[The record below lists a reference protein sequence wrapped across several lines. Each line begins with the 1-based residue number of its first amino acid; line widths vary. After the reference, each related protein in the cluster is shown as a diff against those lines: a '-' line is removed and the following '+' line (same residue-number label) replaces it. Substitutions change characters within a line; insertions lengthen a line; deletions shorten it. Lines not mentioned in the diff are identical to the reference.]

1 MRGEVKNMGFE
12 EEYSKINKSKDVYF
26 PVSYILGENGR
37 IDKYILVNAA
47 TDKLEYKTT
56 MEIRDQIKKVGNI
69 RGFSGAIRSS
79 LRLDTYFDR
88 IKETKHHVSEADMG
102 NLENQVGRRNP
113 VNMSDMSNGT
123 WVVYSWIIR
132 DGATPFKIINNIGEV
147 HTETLQQIKDRVN
160 NGETVLGI
168 KKTETVDDNGE
179 KVEKWQLSP
188 ELSIN
193 ILGHRVVG

>member
-1 MRGEVKNMGFE
+1 MRGEVKSMSFE

-88 IKETKHHVSEADMG
+88 IKETKNPI
-102 NLENQVGRRNP
+102 NLDNQVDVSNP
-113 VNMSDMSNGT
+113 VNMSDRSNGT

-132 DGATPFKIINNIGEV
+132 DGATQFKIINNIGEV

-193 ILGHRVVG
+193 ILGQRVVG

>member
-12 EEYSKINKSKDVYF
+12 EEYSKINKSKDIYF

-88 IKETKHHVSEADMG
+88 IKETKNPVDVSNISDVS
-102 NLENQVGRRNP
+102 NPDNQVDR
-113 VNMSDMSNGT
+113 SNGT

-193 ILGHRVVG
+193 ILGQRVVG

>member
-88 IKETKHHVSEADMG
+88 IKETKNPA
-102 NLENQVGRRNP
+102 NP
-113 VNMSDMSNGT
+113 VNHVDRSNPVNHVDMSNGT
-123 WVVYSWIIR
+123 WVVYSWVIR

-193 ILGHRVVG
+193 ILGQRVVG

>member
-88 IKETKHHVSEADMG
+88 IKETKNPDDV
-102 NLENQVGRRNP
+102 RNP
-113 VNMSDMSNGT
+113 VNHDNQVDMSNGT

-168 KKTETVDDNGE
+168 KKTETIDDNGE

-193 ILGHRVVG
+193 ILGQRVVG

>member
-1 MRGEVKNMGFE
+1 MGFE
-12 EEYSKINKSKDVYF
+12 EEYSKINKSKDIYF

-56 MEIRDQIKKVGNI
+56 SEIRSQIISTGNI

-79 LRLDTYFDR
+79 LRLDTYYDR
-88 IKETKHHVSEADMG
+88 IKST
-102 NLENQVGRRNP
+102 ENKNEF
-113 VNMSDMSNGT
+113 NGV

-132 DGATPFKIINNIGEV
+132 YGSTPFKIINNLGEV
-147 HTETLQQIKDRVN
+147 HTETLEQIKTRVN

-168 KKTETVDDNGE
+168 KKTTSTSETGSN
-179 KVEKWQLSP
+179 KLEKWQLSP

-193 ILGHRVVG
+193 MLGKRVVG

>member
-1 MRGEVKNMGFE
+1 MGFE
-12 EEYSKINKSKDVYF
+12 EEYSKINKSKDIYF
-26 PVSYILGENGR
+26 PVSYIMGENGR

-56 MEIRDQIKKVGNI
+56 LEIRDQIKKVGNI

-88 IKETKHHVSEADMG
+88 IKETKNHASID
-102 NLENQVGRRNP
+102 NPDNQV
-113 VNMSDMSNGT
+113 DMCNGA

-168 KKTETVDDNGE
+168 KKTETIDDNGE
-179 KVEKWQLSP
+179 TVEKWQLSP
-188 ELSIN
+188 ELSIS
-193 ILGHRVVG
+193 ILGQRVVG

>member
-1 MRGEVKNMGFE
+1 MGFE

-88 IKETKHHVSEADMG
+88 IKETKNHPDVSNPVNMS
-102 NLENQVGRRNP
+102 NMSNP
-113 VNMSDMSNGT
+113 VNMSDRSNGT

-168 KKTETVDDNGE
+168 KKTETVDDNGK

-193 ILGHRVVG
+193 ILGQRVVG

>member
-12 EEYSKINKSKDVYF
+12 EEYSKINKSKDIYF

-88 IKETKHHVSEADMG
+88 IKETKNLTDVS
-102 NLENQVGRRNP
+102 NP
-113 VNMSDMSNGT
+113 VNMSDVSNGT

-168 KKTETVDDNGE
+168 KKTETIDDNGE

-193 ILGHRVVG
+193 ILGQRVVG

>member
-1 MRGEVKNMGFE
+1 MSFE

-26 PVSYILGENGR
+26 PVSYILGENDR

-88 IKETKHHVSEADMG
+88 IKETKNHL
-102 NLENQVGRRNP
+102 NLDNQVNR
-113 VNMSDMSNGT
+113 SNGT

-147 HTETLQQIKDRVN
+147 HTETLKQIKDRVN

-193 ILGHRVVG
+193 ILGQRVIG

>member
-1 MRGEVKNMGFE
+1 MGFE
-12 EEYSKINKSKDVYF
+12 EECSKINKSKDIYF
-26 PVSYILGENGR
+26 PVSYIMGENGR

-88 IKETKHHVSEADMG
+88 IKETDNHVNGVDRS
-102 NLENQVGRRNP
+102 NK
-113 VNMSDMSNGT
+113 VNMSNGA

-168 KKTETVDDNGE
+168 KKTETIDDNGE
-179 KVEKWQLSP
+179 TVEKWQLSP

-193 ILGHRVVG
+193 ILGQRVVG

>member
-1 MRGEVKNMGFE
+1 MRGEVKSMSFE
-12 EEYSKINKSKDVYF
+12 EEYSKINKSKDIYF

-88 IKETKHHVSEADMG
+88 IKETKNHVDHD
-102 NLENQVGRRNP
+102 NQVDR
-113 VNMSDMSNGT
+113 SNGT

-160 NGETVLGI
+160 SGETVLGI
-168 KKTETVDDNGE
+168 KKTETIDDNGE

-193 ILGHRVVG
+193 ILGQKVVG

>member
-1 MRGEVKNMGFE
+1 MRGEVKSMSFE

-88 IKETKHHVSEADMG
+88 IKETKNPI
-102 NLENQVGRRNP
+102 NLDNQVDVSNP
-113 VNMSDMSNGT
+113 VNMSDRSNGT

-193 ILGHRVVG
+193 ILGQRVVG

>member
-12 EEYSKINKSKDVYF
+12 EEYSKINKSKDIYF

-88 IKETKHHVSEADMG
+88 IKETKNPINHD
-102 NLENQVGRRNP
+102 NQVDR
-113 VNMSDMSNGT
+113 SNGT

-193 ILGHRVVG
+193 ILGQRVVG

>member
-1 MRGEVKNMGFE
+1 MRGEVKNMSFE
-12 EEYSKINKSKDVYF
+12 EEYSKINKSKDIYF

-88 IKETKHHVSEADMG
+88 IKETKNHINHD
-102 NLENQVGRRNP
+102 NQV
-113 VNMSDMSNGT
+113 DMSNGT

-168 KKTETVDDNGE
+168 KKTETVNDNGE

-193 ILGHRVVG
+193 ILGQKVVG

>member
-1 MRGEVKNMGFE
+1 MGFE
-12 EEYSKINKSKDVYF
+12 EEYNKINKSKDIYF
-26 PVSYILGENGR
+26 PVSYIMGENGR
-37 IDKYILVNAA
+37 INKYILVNAA
-47 TDKLEYKTT
+47 TDRLEYKTT
-56 MEIRDQIKKVGNI
+56 AEIRDQIKKVGNI

-88 IKETKHHVSEADMG
+88 IKAT
-102 NLENQVGRRNP
+102 ENKEEFNRV
-113 VNMSDMSNGT
+113 
-123 WVVYSWIIR
+123 WVIYSWIIR

-147 HTETLQQIKDRVN
+147 HTETLEQIKNRVN

-168 KKTETVDDNGE
+168 KKTETTDDVTGE

-193 ILGHRVVG
+193 MLNRRVIG

>member
-1 MRGEVKNMGFE
+1 MRGEVKSMSFE
-12 EEYSKINKSKDVYF
+12 EEYSKINKSKDIYF

-88 IKETKHHVSEADMG
+88 IKETKNHVDHD
-102 NLENQVGRRNP
+102 NQVDR
-113 VNMSDMSNGT
+113 SNGT

-168 KKTETVDDNGE
+168 KKTETIDDNGE

-193 ILGHRVVG
+193 ILGQKVVG

>member
-1 MRGEVKNMGFE
+1 MRGEVKNMSFE

-88 IKETKHHVSEADMG
+88 IKETKNRMS
-102 NLENQVGRRNP
+102 NP
-113 VNMSDMSNGT
+113 VNLDNPVDSSNGA

-132 DGATPFKIINNIGEV
+132 DGETPFKIINNIGEV

-168 KKTETVDDNGE
+168 KKTETIDDNGE
-179 KVEKWQLSP
+179 TVEKWQLSP

>member
-1 MRGEVKNMGFE
+1 MGFE
-12 EEYSKINKSKDVYF
+12 EEYNKINKSKDVYF

-56 MEIRDQIKKVGNI
+56 SEIRDQIKKVGNI

-88 IKETKHHVSEADMG
+88 IKETKNHVS
-102 NLENQVGRRNP
+102 LENTDNQV
-113 VNMSDMSNGT
+113 DMCNGA
-123 WVVYSWIIR
+123 WVVYSLIIR

-147 HTETLQQIKDRVN
+147 RTETLQQIKDRVN

-168 KKTETVDDNGE
+168 KKTETIDDNGE
-179 KVEKWQLSP
+179 TVEKWQLSP

-193 ILGHRVVG
+193 ILGQRVVG

>member
-1 MRGEVKNMGFE
+1 MRGELKSMSFE

-88 IKETKHHVSEADMG
+88 IKETKNPINPVNMIDRS
-102 NLENQVGRRNP
+102 NP
-113 VNMSDMSNGT
+113 VNMSDVSNGT

-193 ILGHRVVG
+193 ILGQRVVG

>member
-1 MRGEVKNMGFE
+1 
-12 EEYSKINKSKDVYF
+12 
-26 PVSYILGENGR
+26 
-37 IDKYILVNAA
+37 
-47 TDKLEYKTT
+47 
-56 MEIRDQIKKVGNI
+56 
-69 RGFSGAIRSS
+69 
-79 LRLDTYFDR
+79 
-88 IKETKHHVSEADMG
+88 
-102 NLENQVGRRNP
+102 
-113 VNMSDMSNGT
+113 MSNGT

-168 KKTETVDDNGE
+168 KKTETVDDNGK

-193 ILGHRVVG
+193 ILGQRVVG

>member
-1 MRGEVKNMGFE
+1 MRGEVKSMSFE
-12 EEYSKINKSKDVYF
+12 KEYSKINKSKDVYF

-88 IKETKHHVSEADMG
+88 IKETKNPI
-102 NLENQVGRRNP
+102 NLDNQVDVSNP
-113 VNMSDMSNGT
+113 VNMSDRSNGT

-193 ILGHRVVG
+193 ILGQRVVG

>member
-1 MRGEVKNMGFE
+1 MRGEVKSMSFE
-12 EEYSKINKSKDVYF
+12 EEYSKINKSKDIYF

-88 IKETKHHVSEADMG
+88 IKETK
-102 NLENQVGRRNP
+102 NP
-113 VNMSDMSNGT
+113 VNMVDRSNGT

-168 KKTETVDDNGE
+168 KKTEILDDNG
-179 KVEKWQLSP
+179 KKAEKWQLSP

-193 ILGHRVVG
+193 ILGQRVVG

>member
-1 MRGEVKNMGFE
+1 MRGEVKSMGFE
-12 EEYSKINKSKDVYF
+12 EEYNKINKSKDVYF

-88 IKETKHHVSEADMG
+88 IKETKNPTNHD
-102 NLENQVGRRNP
+102 NQVDMSNP
-113 VNMSDMSNGT
+113 VNMSDVSNGT

-193 ILGHRVVG
+193 ILGQRVVG

>member
-1 MRGEVKNMGFE
+1 MRGEVKNMSFE
-12 EEYSKINKSKDVYF
+12 EEYSKINKSKDIYF

-88 IKETKHHVSEADMG
+88 IKETKNPADGVSMC
-102 NLENQVGRRNP
+102 
-113 VNMSDMSNGT
+113 NGA

-168 KKTETVDDNGE
+168 KKTETIDDNGE
-179 KVEKWQLSP
+179 IVEKWQLSP

-193 ILGHRVVG
+193 ILGQRVVG

>member
-1 MRGEVKNMGFE
+1 MRGEAKSMSFE

-88 IKETKHHVSEADMG
+88 IKETKNLTDVS
-102 NLENQVGRRNP
+102 NP
-113 VNMSDMSNGT
+113 VNMSDRSNPVNMSDVSNGT

-193 ILGHRVVG
+193 ILGQRVVG

>member
-1 MRGEVKNMGFE
+1 MRGEVKSMSFE
-12 EEYSKINKSKDVYF
+12 EEYSKINKSKDIYF

-88 IKETKHHVSEADMG
+88 IKETKNHPDHVDMID
-102 NLENQVGRRNP
+102 R
-113 VNMSDMSNGT
+113 SNGT

-193 ILGHRVVG
+193 ILGQRVVG

>member
-1 MRGEVKNMGFE
+1 MGFE
-12 EEYSKINKSKDVYF
+12 EEYNKINKSKDIYF

-88 IKETKHHVSEADMG
+88 IKETNNHVSMADM
-102 NLENQVGRRNP
+102 
-113 VNMSDMSNGT
+113 DNGA

-168 KKTETVDDNGE
+168 KKTETIDDNGE
-179 KVEKWQLSP
+179 IVEKWQLSP

-193 ILGHRVVG
+193 ILGQRVVG